1 MNTNLQNEL
10 NNYSNK
16 SSNKKYYIF
25 ALILLLA
32 SGVAYY
38 YFDKNSTNKKQ
49 QISYNT
55 QKIKKGDLEVV
66 VNATGNLKPTN
77 SVEIGIEVS
86 GTIKEIYVDFND
98 EVTVGQVLAVL
109 DTRKLQSQ
117 VDSSSASLII
127 AKANQQ
133 ESLVNVNNKKLNLDR
148 TLKMYNQSNKKYPSK
163 NEVDE
168 VRFAYESSLAS
179 YDSAKAKVLQ
189 AQSNLKTDQQ
199 NLEKAVVK
207 SSINGI
213 VLNREVEVGQTLA
226 ATMSAPKLFTLAK
239 DLTNMDLIVS
249 IDEADVADIKKD
261 LDVTFNVDAHP
272 NEIFKGK
279 IKQVRYNPVEVNGV
293 ITYET
298 VVGVNNERLLLR
310 PGMTASAKI
319 ITKESKDNILIPNT
333 ALRFK
338 PLIQEPQAKQNS
350 GMNNL
355 VGARAPRKSG
365 ESKNINKSEFKE
377 VWILENKEPKKVR
390 VKILESDGKF
400 TSVESHDLKIDD
412 EIIVSQRSGNEWR
425 KNNNWI

>member
-25 ALILLLA
+25 ALILLLV
-32 SGVAYY
+32 SGVGYY
-38 YFDKNSTNKKQ
+38 YYDKNSTNKKQ

-365 ESKNINKSEFKE
+365 EPKNINKSEFKE

-412 EIIVSQRSGNEWR
+412 EIIVSQRSGNE
-425 KNNNWI
+425 

>member
-179 YDSAKAKVLQ
+179 YESAKAKVLQ

-272 NEIFKGK
+272 NETFRGK

-298 VVGVNNERLLLR
+298 VVGVNNEKLLLR

-338 PLIQEPQAKQNS
+338 PLIEEPQAKQNS

-355 VGARAPRKSG
+355 VGARAPRKPG
-365 ESKNINKSEFKE
+365 EPKNINKSEFKE
-377 VWILENKEPKKVR
+377 VWILENKEPKKLR

-400 TSVESHDLKIDD
+400 TSVESSDLKIDD
-412 EIIVSQRSGNEWR
+412 EIIVSQRSGNE
-425 KNNNWI
+425 

>member
-279 IKQVRYNPVEVNGV
+279 IKQVRYNPLEVNGV

-298 VVGVNNERLLLR
+298 VVGVNNEKLLLR

-365 ESKNINKSEFKE
+365 EPKNINKSEFKE

-400 TSVESHDLKIDD
+400 TSVESRDLKIDD
-412 EIIVSQRSGNEWR
+412 EIIVSQRSGNE
-425 KNNNWI
+425 